1 MVLYAID
8 DLDDALDAT
17 RAFLLPFDLRR
28 WLRLA
33 VLAFFVAGGT
43 GGFSAP
49 PGGGYQFDGDARP
62 GGPMFGDVPVE
73 QGQEFVATNV
83 ALLVGLVA
91 LALLL
96 ALLFAWLS
104 ATFEFALLDTLRTG
118 EVRVRDGLRRFAGK
132 GTRLFAFRLV
142 LGIVA
147 AAVVAGT
154 LVAAIAPL
162 AAGREGL
169 TVLTV
174 LALLPVLLVIA
185 LAFAV
190 VNAFTT
196 AFVAPI
202 MLLEDRGVLSGWR
215 RLWPVVRRDWKQFL
229 AYAAVGF
236 VLTIAV
242 GILVG
247 LAVGAIF
254 VVFAIPFVV
263 VFGAVYLGVGPL
275 GLVVVGVVGAILG
288 LLFLVALA
296 LVQVPVQSYLR
307 YWALLVLGDV
317 EDELDLVPERR
328 AEVRAES

>member
-1 MVLYAID
+1 MALYAID

-43 GGFSAP
+43 GGGGFPTSGFQT
-49 PGGGYQFDGDARP
+49 GGGGAP
-62 GGPMFGDVPVE
+62 GGPTGDVPAD
-73 QGQEFVATNV
+73 QIANAISSNL
-83 ALLVGLVA
+83 ALIVGVVA
-91 LALLL
+91 LALVVGLV
-96 ALLFAWLS
+96 FAWLS
-104 ATFEFALLDTLRTG
+104 ATFEFALLDALRTD
-118 EVRVRDGLRRFAGK
+118 EVRVRRGLRGFSGK

-142 LGIVA
+142 LGLVGLL
-147 AAVVAGT
+147 VVVGT
-154 LVAAIAPL
+154 LALAFAPL
-162 AAGREGL
+162 LAGQG
-169 TVLTV
+169 TASVFAF
-174 LALLPVLLVIA
+174 LAVLPVLLAVGVA
-185 LAFAV
+185 LGV

-215 RLWPVVRRDWKQFL
+215 RLWPVLRRDWKQFL
-229 AYAAVGF
+229 AFAAVGF

-247 LAVGAIF
+247 LATAAVALAL
-254 VVFAIPFVV
+254 AIPFALV
-263 VFGAVYLGVGPL
+263 A
-275 GLVVVGVVGAILG
+275 GLVLAVGGGSTASLVVLGVVGAILG
-288 LLFLVALA
+288 LLVLVALA

-317 EDELDLVPERR
+317 DDDLDLVPERR
-328 AEVRAES
+328 AEVRAEA